1 MITTAL
7 VLAAS
12 LGLFVFWF
20 RYTCVLILN
29 AKTSRDYAG
38 EVALLNGLTFVTVER
53 SLLQIARAGDLDD
66 MRLAMQRDY
75 AVVCGLLQRAGFDTG
90 GVEDAMLRI
99 DFRMMNTLYSISRQ
113 LSPRHAASAVRE
125 MSQIIGYFADSMGER
140 ATCASGA

>member
-20 RYTCVLILN
+20 RYTCVLILS

-38 EVALLNGLTFVTVER
+38 EVAAVNGLTFVTAER
-53 SLLQIARAGDLDD
+53 ALLQVSKARDLDD
-66 MRLAMQRDY
+66 LCMAMQRDY
-75 AVVCGLLQRAGFDTG
+75 AVVCGLLKHAGFETG

-99 DFRMMNTLYSISRQ
+99 DFRMMNTLYSVSRH
-113 LSPRHAASAVRE
+113 LSPRHAANAVLE
-125 MSQIIGYFADSMGER
+125 MSQIIGHFADSMGER